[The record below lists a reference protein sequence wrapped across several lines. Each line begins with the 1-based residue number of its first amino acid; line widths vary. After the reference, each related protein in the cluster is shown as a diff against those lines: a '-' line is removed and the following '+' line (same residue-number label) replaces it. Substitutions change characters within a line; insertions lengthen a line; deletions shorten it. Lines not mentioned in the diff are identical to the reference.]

1 MCGCRPLELSAI
13 RSNSISRIAD
23 RSDRRASAISN
34 TVVPPAAASTVDCIM
49 CMDRSQTPGSQA
61 STNRVPG
68 PGGGDRPG
76 SSSTHSAIPTGRNIG
91 AQSASARLA
100 QFDTAPLPSTSAWDS
115 GAREPLIKHGSD
127 QDRDADPVP
136 GTASRRSNG
145 ECRPT
150 STLRSASPMAVASS
164 GADRHAVGL
173 AQSRFRRATAPR
185 NPHRWSE
192 PRSYLPSAWLRPII
206 SVPLRDD
213 DATAPRIDGAQNSG
227 DADRFAQV
235 VRGWVGLDRTA
246 PDRRSAEG
254 IGRTAKSRLL
264 LIVVALP
271 QCGMRSL
278 L

>member
-164 GADRHAVGL
+164 RSRPPRRGIAAESLSACDCATESPSVERTAQLPAFCVAPADHLRSVERRRRHGASDLWRPKIPAMLTGSPRWSAVGSGWTGL
-173 AQSRFRRATAPR
+173 RLTAVP
-185 NPHRWSE
+185 PKASGE
-192 PRSYLPSAWLRPII
+192 RPKA
-206 SVPLRDD
+206 V
-213 DATAPRIDGAQNSG
+213 
-227 DADRFAQV
+227 
-235 VRGWVGLDRTA
+235 
-246 PDRRSAEG
+246 
-254 IGRTAKSRLL
+254 
-264 LIVVALP
+264 
-271 QCGMRSL
+271 CY
-278 L
+278 